1 MRFDELRGLEAE
13 RPDEDP
19 VAGAVDVFAE
29 HKVCNKQQ
37 NGADGDV
44 EPQLH
49 DALEVAHEPNKEAE
63 KHNADAERGN
73 LHFNGVEPLTAE
85 EQDADAAEEQP
96 TVSISKLT
104 RFKMRREK
112 KYSIQL
118 AVNRITNG
126 AAG

>member
-1 MRFDELRGLEAE
+1 MVERRRADEHECDFDELRGLEAE

-19 VAGAVDVFAE
+19 VAGAVDIFAE

-49 DALEVAHEPNKEAE
+49 DTLEVAHEPNKEAE

-85 EQDADAAEEQP
+85 KQDADAAEEQ
-96 TVSISKLT
+96 S
-104 RFKMRREK
+104 
-112 KYSIQL
+112 
-118 AVNRITNG
+118 NG
-126 AAG
+126 FNLKADAL

>member
-1 MRFDELRGLEAE
+1 MNSVMFFFVCKWSSVEAPTNTNAILE

-96 TVSISKLT
+96 
-104 RFKMRREK
+104 
-112 KYSIQL
+112 
-118 AVNRITNG
+118 NG
-126 AAG
+126 FNLKADAL